1 MICLFLVSCVA
12 STSEKKSVGT
22 FLGYADTSQLSA
34 TQKKYSHYFVNGKGF
49 RCYGRFVLS
58 DGKKKDT
65 VTVLLDP
72 DISKNPGD
80 TTQISELKLDSLLV
94 E

>member
-12 STSEKKSVGT
+12 KTSEKKNIGT

-49 RCYGRFVLS
+49 RCYGRFVV
-58 DGKKKDT
+58 DGEKKDT

-80 TTQISELKLDSLLV
+80 TARISEIKLDSLLV